1 MSTET
6 DMEPYG
12 QPGRVTGHGDGL
24 WQIDLGFQQR
34 EGVIAAYL
42 LRGDDGLALVET
54 GPSSTLPHL
63 LAGIREAG
71 FEPAE
76 IGQIIVS
83 HIHLDHSG
91 AAGVLLR
98 DHAPRAVVRVHPVG
112 APHLIDPGKL
122 IASATRLYTDRMDAL
137 WGEIAPVPADRVVA
151 LEDGMP
157 FEVGGRPLTALF
169 TPGHASHH
177 ITLWDPTRSAA
188 FTGDVGGVRMQ
199 HTRFNLPPAPPP
211 EVNPEAW
218 ALSAERMLALG
229 AERLFLTHGGLH
241 EDVEAHLAQLVP
253 NLAALTALA
262 KARLLA
268 GDGHEQLTAAIHDWV
283 SGQVGPVA
291 PGVLV
296 NLEWASPSYLA
307 SFGLTRLLVKSGD
320 VPDPKAG

>member
-1 MSTET
+1 MTMDT
-6 DMEPYG
+6 FG
-12 QPGRVTGHGDGL
+12 QPGRVTDHGDGL
-24 WQIDLGFQQR
+24 WQIDLGFQER

-42 LRGDDGLALVET
+42 LAGDGDLALFET

-63 LAGIREAG
+63 LAGIRAAG
-71 FEPAE
+71 FAPED

-98 DHAPRAVVRVHPVG
+98 DHLPRAVVRVHPVG
-112 APHLIDPGKL
+112 APHLIDPAKL

-137 WGEIAPVPADRVVA
+137 WGEIAPVPEERVIG
-151 LEDGMP
+151 LEDAMP
-157 FEVGGRPLTALF
+157 FEVGGRPLTALY

-177 ITLWDPTRSAA
+177 VTLWDPTRSAA

-199 HTRFNLPPAPPP
+199 HTPFNLPPAPPP
-211 EVNPEAW
+211 EVNPAAW
-218 ALSAERMLALG
+218 AVSAQRMLDIG

-241 EDVEAHLAQLVP
+241 TDAEAHLNQLVP
-253 NLAALTALA
+253 NLTALTALA
-262 KARLLA
+262 KDRLLA
-268 GDGHEQLTAAIHDWV
+268 GDDHDALTAAIHAWV
-283 SGQVGPVA
+283 SERVGPVE
-291 PGVLV
+291 PGVIV

-320 VPDPKAG
+320 VPDPKAAAG